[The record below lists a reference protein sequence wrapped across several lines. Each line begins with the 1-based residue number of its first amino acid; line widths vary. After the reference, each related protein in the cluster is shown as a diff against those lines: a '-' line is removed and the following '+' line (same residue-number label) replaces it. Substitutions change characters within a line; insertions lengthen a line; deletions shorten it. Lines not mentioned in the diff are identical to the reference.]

1 MGKEESSSCDDT
13 SASWDE
19 TERPSQRAWTHED
32 IYPTQKNGS
41 DSSSGDESSE
51 GEEDEEDST
60 EEESSEED
68 EDESSDSSTTSFAE
82 PDPPKPKSN
91 RSSSNYESLSEPD
104 SSSDADSDAVAPVAS
119 KPLPPKASGTS
130 ESVRKQESSSA
141 DIEKALKVSKL
152 AINEAE
158 ERRKKQLIDIEKSG
172 ADLKAQ
178 EKKMLDIT
186 KHLDTEIENV
196 SSVLVNSDDN
206 LKKLA
211 EERVAQKSV
220 FSIDTKTSLKQIER
234 DARIER
240 AKERIERE
248 REEKEKK
255 ERDEKNAK
263 IASTHDSSEK
273 ARIERAY
280 TWYTRMAMP
289 SREKMKERIA
299 LMSSTTGVSEEDV
312 DLLPWNARGT
322 FVSVATMM
330 KIQRT
335 SSSAVGRKK

>member
-1 MGKEESSSCDDT
+1 MGKEESTSCDDT

-41 DSSSGDESSE
+41 DTSSGDESSE
-51 GEEDEEDST
+51 GEDEST

-68 EDESSDSSTTSFAE
+68 EDEEDSSDSSTTSFAE
-82 PDPPKPKSN
+82 SDPIKPKSN
-91 RSSSNYESLSEPD
+91 KSSSNYESLSEPD
-104 SSSDADSDAVAPVAS
+104 SSSDDDSDADAPVTS
-119 KPLPPKASGTS
+119 KPLPPKASGKSTS
-130 ESVRKQESSSA
+130 VGKPESSSA

-152 AINEAE
+152 AISEAE
-158 ERRKKQLIDIEKSG
+158 EQRKKQLIDIEKSG

-178 EKKMLDIT
+178 EKKMLDIS
-186 KHLDTEIENV
+186 KHLDNEIQNV
-196 SSVLVNSDDN
+196 SSVLVNSEDN

-211 EERVAQKSV
+211 KERVAQKSV
-220 FSIDTKTSLKQIER
+220 FSVDTKTSLKQMER

-240 AKERIERE
+240 AKERIEQE

-255 ERDEKNAK
+255 ERDEKSAK
-263 IASTHDSSEK
+263 IASSHDSSEK

-299 LMSSTTGVSEEDV
+299 VMSSTTGVSAEDV